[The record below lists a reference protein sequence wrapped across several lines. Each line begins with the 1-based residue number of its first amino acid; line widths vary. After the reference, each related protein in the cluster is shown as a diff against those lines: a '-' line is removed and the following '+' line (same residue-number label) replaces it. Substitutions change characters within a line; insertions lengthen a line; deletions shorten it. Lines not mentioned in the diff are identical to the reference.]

1 MAGWSGRPRK
11 DHKWRVSGPIG
22 CLLWLVVLLVI
33 LIVAAVLFGGFQT
46 GTKVNGAPQ
55 GAGHAR
61 IYVTG
66 SPALLGAVRGDG
78 QPAK

>member
-11 DHKWRVSGPIG
+11 DNGRRMSRPVG

-46 GTKVNGAPQ
+46 GTKVNG
-55 GAGHAR
+55 
-61 IYVTG
+61 
-66 SPALLGAVRGDG
+66 SPEGVGGIPAAALSTTIA
-78 QPAK
+78 

>member
-1 MAGWSGRPRK
+1 MAGRSGRPRN
-11 DHKWRVSGPIG
+11 DDRRRVSRPFG

-55 GAGHAR
+55 GAGLPVAAS
-61 IYVTG
+61 G
-66 SPALLGAVRGDG
+66 PAT
-78 QPAK
+78 